1 MEVLC
6 IVSLSIILAVF
17 IGYLCE
23 DIVRRVKTAKFH
35 KQLENDAFCDLM
47 DTLVNTVSTHDDAV
61 REINQ
66 DIDDLK
72 AAIGALTLMLADSKE
87 KKDEK
92 KKK

>member
-23 DIVRRVKTAKFH
+23 DIVRRIKAAKFH
-35 KQLENDAFCDLM
+35 KQLENDAFYDLM
-47 DTLVNTVSTHDDAV
+47 DTLVNTVSTHDDAI

-66 DIDDLK
+66 DIDELTS
-72 AAIGALTLMLADSKE
+72 AVSALTFVLAESKA